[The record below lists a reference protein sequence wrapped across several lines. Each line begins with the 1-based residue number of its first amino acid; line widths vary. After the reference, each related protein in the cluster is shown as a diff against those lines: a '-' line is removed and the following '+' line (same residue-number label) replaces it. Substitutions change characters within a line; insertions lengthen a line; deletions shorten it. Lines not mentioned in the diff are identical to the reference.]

1 MYCFTVMHKN
11 TPIANVSDNHNPLSP
26 DALVMVAGSS
36 IGTQKKFYEHG
47 YWYKQNSLGYE
58 GTAEYL
64 SSVVL
69 SCSNIDRYV
78 TYERCTINGC
88 PGCRSANFLAEG
100 ETYVSLQRLYD
111 TYHGGQ
117 LSERIRLIDR
127 PKERIQ
133 YVTRYVQDII
143 GLDMSEQF
151 SKLLAFDMLILNT
164 DRHFNNIG
172 IIADT
177 KRQIYKNA
185 PVFDNGNALL
195 SNVGIFDFDTPVE
208 DHIEK
213 VVGQPFSA
221 SLERQALEAGI
232 GLKLNYHAL
241 REKLQK
247 EPASRALDVLWIQLE
262 KYESL
267 LRDDGLSN

>member
-1 MYCFTVMHKN
+1 MYCFTVMHRN
-11 TPIANVSDNHNPLSP
+11 TPVAYVSVSDDHKLVTP

-47 YWYKQNSLGYE
+47 YWYKQNNLGYE

-100 ETYVSLQRLYD
+100 ETYVSL
-111 TYHGGQ
+111 
-117 LSERIRLIDR
+117 
-127 PKERIQ
+127 
-133 YVTRYVQDII
+133 
-143 GLDMSEQF
+143 
-151 SKLLAFDMLILNT
+151 
-164 DRHFNNIG
+164 
-172 IIADT
+172 
-177 KRQIYKNA
+177 
-185 PVFDNGNALL
+185 
-195 SNVGIFDFDTPVE
+195 
-208 DHIEK
+208 
-213 VVGQPFSA
+213 
-221 SLERQALEAGI
+221 ERQALEAGI

-247 EPASRALDVLWIQLE
+247 EPASRALDVLWMQLE

-267 LRDDGLSN
+267 LQDDGLSKCTSSHQP